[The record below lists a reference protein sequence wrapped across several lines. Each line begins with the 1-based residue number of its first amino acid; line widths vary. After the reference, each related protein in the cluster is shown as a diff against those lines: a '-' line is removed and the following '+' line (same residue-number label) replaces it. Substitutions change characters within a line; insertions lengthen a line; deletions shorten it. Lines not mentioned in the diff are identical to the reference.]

1 MDPNS
6 MRSNLPLTSLAKE
19 EEGEGEEGG
28 MEALVAA
35 LGILLKGKVKLDRK
49 VRRSC
54 C

>member
-6 MRSNLPLTSLAKE
+6 VRSNLPLTFLAKE
-19 EEGEGEEGG
+19 EGEEGG
-28 MEALVAA
+28 MEALVAD